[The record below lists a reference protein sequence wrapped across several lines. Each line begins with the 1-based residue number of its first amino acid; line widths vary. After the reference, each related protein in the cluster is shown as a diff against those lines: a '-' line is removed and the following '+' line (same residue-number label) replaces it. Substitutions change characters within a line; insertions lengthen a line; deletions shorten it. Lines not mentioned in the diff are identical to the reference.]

1 MNYQILIAALCAWRE
16 ARGEGQE
23 GVRAVF
29 WVLFNRSV
37 KWGKTLTQ
45 VVIQPKQFSSMTVK
59 GDSQT
64 VVWPLDNDA
73 TFQKSLEMMQAI
85 VNKQDENDPTH
96 GALYYA
102 NLASNVDQ
110 WFLQNIVGSP
120 KWHPHTATIGKHDFY
135 E

>member
-23 GVRAVF
+23 GVRAVL
-29 WVLFNRSV
+29 WVLYNRSV
-37 KWGKTLTQ
+37 KWNKSLTQ

-64 VVWPLDNDA
+64 VVWPLDSDQP
-73 TFQKSLEMMQAI
+73 FQQALAMMQAI
-85 VNKQDENDPTH
+85 IDKTDTSDPTD

-102 NLASNVDQ
+102 NLAANVDS
-110 WFLQNIVGSP
+110 WFTTQIVSQP
-120 KWHPHTATIGKHDFY
+120 KWHKQTAVIGKHTFFL
-135 E
+135 